1 MAFYKKMKIN
11 FINKYIRRKKDKMLR
26 IMNKAEQ
33 LAFVSSSKEMKSQG
47 KELEQMYI
55 LDNSVFVSAEENE
68 VSNHLILQTLL
79 RCEKME
85 RLRFY
90 VYSPKGEILTLYQY
104 LHRLFLCIYLI
115 LTFKQKEEDVP
126 ELIEILK
133 ASEQILLTY
142 GNLLFWIQPSFMFRW
157 TMFLHRE
164 THMYETYFMYHDAT
178 YYYHLQEPP
187 SYYFYHHE
195 PYLLDRIEEFMG
207 MNEEFI
213 YEMDD
218 YFRFVF
224 SQSFFVSQRIR
235 CGNDSME
242 HPCLRLIMEYPSL
255 LMYAVPEKNFMSRK
269 EILEKITGKE
279 YIDIM
284 EHLHPWISNQM
295 LWIMETN
302 PPILFKHEMYLYL
315 YTHRK
320 NKKRIQEI
328 CHIYK
333 DKHPVYRLSIHIAV
347 RGEYQTYW
355 ENYRLSKEEGLALST
370 QDLAM
375 FLCQSDMNYPEED
388 VNGREVTKTYC
399 EYNDIDTH
407 TQYDYQCEY
416 RLNLFSL
423 TKKCKEIAGVSKYHF
438 DIAPDTDKYLLSL
451 HGLDELMKKFLIC
464 QEIHEK
470 NIFGDNDYSLP
481 LFCSHEIPS
490 KPIPKCKRSGSDKV
504 KQENLVGSWI
514 LDPCPGRNETPIC
527 IMNTRFSWRG
537 ARCVP
542 KTTYLPYPL
551 LLNVYEEEDR
561 ILREILKQ
569 KSAKLNSMY
578 LAKGITQ
585 YSRIVYRCVRDELE
599 IWG

>member
-1 MAFYKKMKIN
+1 
-11 FINKYIRRKKDKMLR
+11 
-26 IMNKAEQ
+26 MNKAEQ
-33 LAFVSSSKEMKSQG
+33 LAFVSSSKKMKSQG

-90 VYSPKGEILTLYQY
+90 VYVPKGEILTLYQY

-142 GNLLFWIQPSFMFRW
+142 GNILFWIQPSFMFRW

-164 THMYETYFMYHDAT
+164 THMYETYHMYDDDSH
-178 YYYHLQEPP
+178 YYEHPHG
-187 SYYFYHHE
+187 SYF
-195 PYLLDRIEEFMG
+195 LNRKEEFMG

-213 YEMDD
+213 YEMHD

-224 SQSFFVSQRIR
+224 SQSFFESQRIR
-235 CGNDSME
+235 CGIDFME
-242 HPCLRLIMEYPSL
+242 HPSLRLIMEYPSF

-269 EILEKITGKE
+269 EILEKITEKE
-279 YIDIM
+279 YINIM

-302 PPILFKHEMYLYL
+302 PPILLKHEMYLYL

-333 DKHPVYRLSIHIAV
+333 DKHPMYLLSIHTAV
-347 RGEYQTYW
+347 RGEYQTYS
-355 ENYRLSKEEGLALST
+355 ENYRLSKEEGLAIST
-370 QDLAM
+370 QDLVM
-375 FLCQSDMNYPEED
+375 FLCQSDMNYSEED

-399 EYNDIDTH
+399 EYMDTDTH
-407 TQYDYQCEY
+407 TFHDYQYEY
-416 RLNLFSL
+416 TFNSFSL
-423 TKKCKEIAGVSKYHF
+423 TKKCKEIAGVSESHF
-438 DIAPDTDKYLLSL
+438 DIAPDTDKYLPSL
-451 HGLDELMKKFLIC
+451 HGLDEVMKRFLIC
-464 QEIHEK
+464 QEIREK

-481 LFCSHEIPS
+481 LFCCHDISS
-490 KPIPKCKRSGSDKV
+490 KPKCKRSGSDNV
-504 KQENLVGSWI
+504 KQMNHLGSWI

-551 LLNVYEEEDR
+551 LLNVYDEEDR

-585 YSRIVYRCVRDELE
+585 FSRIVYRCVRDEFE